1 MNKILLRLLK
11 TANEAGLPI
20 VFDPVALSVSYRKQ
34 FCKLLLKSAKV
45 SVIKGNASE
54 ILALIDDT
62 ATMKGTDSDA
72 NLDAVTIAKKAYAT
86 YKTAIV
92 ITGKEDVIVQD
103 NKAIVLANGSP
114 LLARVTG
121 AGCFIRRRY
130 CWIFI

>member
-1 MNKILLRLLK
+1 M
-11 TANEAGLPI
+11 
-20 VFDPVALSVSYRKQ
+20 
-34 FCKLLLKSAKV
+34 KSAKV

-121 AGCFIRRRY
+121 AGCLLEALLLDFY
-130 CWIFI
+130 LEKQNQT